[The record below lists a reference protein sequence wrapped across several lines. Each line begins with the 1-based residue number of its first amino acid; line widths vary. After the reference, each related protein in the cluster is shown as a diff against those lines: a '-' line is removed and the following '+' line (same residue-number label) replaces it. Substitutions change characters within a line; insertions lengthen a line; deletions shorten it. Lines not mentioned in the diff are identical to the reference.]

1 MSWSDNNADDD
12 FTASGCEA
20 EEEVEAED
28 TCRSS
33 RARVFLVT
41 TISFT
46 FALTVVLVIISKT
59 ETVLIFR
66 NKNGP
71 FVAHIV
77 LLWTTLSYRCCIE
90 THSNFKY
97 ISILV

>member
-1 MSWSDNNADDD
+1 MSWSDNNADDE

-46 FALTVVLVIISKT
+46 FALTVVLVIISMT
-59 ETVLIFR
+59 DSC
-66 NKNGP
+66 
-71 FVAHIV
+71 AH
-77 LLWTTLSYRCCIE
+77 
-90 THSNFKY
+90 F
-97 ISILV
+97 

>member
-1 MSWSDNNADDD
+1 MSWSDNNADDE
-12 FTASGCEA
+12 FTASGFEA

-59 ETVLIFR
+59 DSCAHLQKEKWSHCGSYPATLD
-66 NKNGP
+66 NG
-71 FVAHIV
+71 A
-77 LLWTTLSYRCCIE
+77 
-90 THSNFKY
+90 SNQ
-97 ISILV
+97 